1 MSVSGYGPLAN
12 RTEDGLAKSF
22 ERRGVFDGA
31 GHMIDHSDRWLS
43 SLACIVL
50 LGPGLSA
57 QPPSS
62 PPPPSSAADSA
73 TATAAAAAAVGSA
86 AHKSVVVRGNG
97 RRSRAGTT
105 MEYCGWPWC
114 LAMVYEYDAHA
125 NIVCQCLV
133 QHLGGL
139 D

>member
-62 PPPPSSAADSA
+62 PPSLQRCRLGDDDGGGGGGRGLCSTQVSRSSGKWAA
-73 TATAAAAAAVGSA
+73 
-86 AHKSVVVRGNG
+86 
-97 RRSRAGTT
+97 
-105 MEYCGWPWC
+105 E
-114 LAMVYEYDAHA
+114 
-125 NIVCQCLV
+125 
-133 QHLGGL
+133 
-139 D
+139 